1 MQAAPDLIRVL
12 EDRRT
17 ASPDRRAVVWVEP
30 GTEPRTLTYAELFD
44 RAITVAA
51 HLQNRPRD
59 DGLVVL
65 LYPPGIE
72 FVVGFWGTI
81 LAGMI
86 AVPANLPDTARS
98 GRGLSRLRSILDDTR
113 ARLVLSNRETA
124 AELRALELCNGLD
137 VIATDDLTAFGDT
150 WTRPAVDGG
159 TLAYLQYTSG
169 STSAAK
175 GVMVTHGNI
184 VMQSQFLASC
194 SAFSSES
201 VSVTWVPP
209 YHDQGLVSGLC
220 EPVVHGHLSVLMS
233 PQAFAVRPVAWLRAI
248 SEFRGTHSG
257 GPNFGYDLCVR
268 KVSEADRTKLDLSS
282 WQVAYNG
289 AEPVRPAT
297 LERFAR
303 TFAPAGFSPRAF
315 QATYGLAEATLRLAG
330 SPVGEGVTI
339 AELDADELAHGRAVP
354 ARDDRK
360 RVAMCGHG
368 PLERVARVIKI
379 VDDAG
384 RECAPGQLGEI
395 WAAGPDVAGGYWRRA
410 PGSERAFHGDL
421 GDGREY
427 VRTGDL
433 GFAYEG
439 ELYIAGRLKD
449 LIIVRGRNIYPQDI
463 EAIVEQA
470 HRAIRPGCVAAFA
483 FERDGEEQV
492 GIVAEVRDDHEADAD
507 AAVAAIRKA
516 VIDEDGVLPAGIVLV
531 RPRTIAKTSSGK
543 IMRSSCR
550 SAYLDGGL
558 DHIARWP
565 T

>member
-1 MQAAPDLIRVL
+1 MDATPDLIRVL
-12 EDRRT
+12 EDRR
-17 ASPDRRAVVWVEP
+17 AAAPDRQAVVWVEP
-30 GTEPRTLTYAELFD
+30 GSEPRTLTYAELLE
-44 RAITVAA
+44 RATSVAA
-51 HLQNRPRD
+51 HLQARPRA

-98 GRGLSRLRSILDDTR
+98 GRGLTRLRSILDDTR
-113 ARLVLSNRETA
+113 AGLVLSSGETA

-137 VIATDDLTAFGDT
+137 IIATDDLTSFGDT
-150 WTRPAVDGG
+150 WKRPAIDASD
-159 TLAYLQYTSG
+159 LAYLQYTSG
-169 STSAAK
+169 STSSAK

-184 VMQSQFLASC
+184 VMQSQFLAAC
-194 SAFSSES
+194 SGFSSES

-209 YHDQGLVSGLC
+209 YHDQGLVSGIC

-233 PQAFAVRPVAWLRAI
+233 PQAFAVRPGAWLRAI
-248 SEFRGTHSG
+248 SDYRGTHSG
-257 GPNFGYDLCVR
+257 GPNFAYDLCVR
-268 KVSEADRTKLDLSS
+268 KVSEADRAKLDLSS

-289 AEPVRPAT
+289 AEPVRAAT

-303 TFAPAGFSPRAF
+303 TFAPAGFSPHAF

-330 SPVGEGVTI
+330 SPLGQGVTI
-339 AELDADELAHGRAVP
+339 AELDADELARGFAKP
-354 ARDDRK
+354 AREGHK
-360 RVAMCGHG
+360 RVALCGHG

-379 VDDAG
+379 VDAVG
-384 RECAPGQLGEI
+384 SECVPGQLGEI

-410 PGSERAFHGDL
+410 PGTERAFHGDL
-421 GDGREY
+421 GDGRAY

-439 ELYIAGRLKD
+439 ELFIAGRLKD
-449 LIIVRGRNIYPQDI
+449 LIIVRGRNIYPQDL

-470 HRAIRPGCVAAFA
+470 HRAVRPGCVAAFA
-483 FERDGEEQV
+483 IERDGDEQV
-492 GIVAEVRDDHEADAD
+492 GIVAEVRDDHEAEAA

-543 IMRSSCR
+543 IMRGTCR
-550 SAYLDGGL
+550 SAYLDGSL
-558 DHIARWP
+558 EHIARWP